1 MKSESAPVSASAPA
15 TSVSASAV
23 RTISRPG
30 SCRRACPP
38 LALVLA
44 GAIGLS
50 LAASM
55 PAVAQTKVA
64 VIDLKRVFD
73 GYYKTKLADSQL
85 KERGAD
91 MLKVRK
97 GMIEDYQ
104 KANEEYRKLMESS
117 KDPALS
123 AEEKDKRTKSAEAKL
138 REIQEIE
145 ESVKKFDQQ
154 SSQTMQEQQQRMR
167 DNILREIKEVV
178 DARAKAAGFALVIDT
193 VAESFN
199 RTPVVIFNSGENDLT
214 QETLT
219 KLNATAPPSLQ
230 KTEEKPDAAAPAE
243 GKKADDK
250 K

>member
-1 MKSESAPVSASAPA
+1 MNRSSLRSRLTRSFLTFAAISFLA
-15 TSVSASAV
+15 T
-23 RTISRPG
+23 
-30 SCRRACPP
+30 
-38 LALVLA
+38 A
-44 GAIGLS
+44 GAQ
-50 LAASM
+50 
-55 PAVAQTKVA
+55 AQSKIA
-64 VIDLKRVFD
+64 VIDLKKVFD
-73 GYYKTKLADSQL
+73 GYYKTKLADTQL

-104 KANEEYRKLMESS
+104 KANEEYRKLMESA

-123 AEEKDKRTKSAEAKL
+123 TEEKDKRSKSAETKL

-154 SSQTMQEQQQRMR
+154 STQTMQEQQQRMR

-178 DARAKAAGFALVIDT
+178 DAKAKAAGFSMVIDT

-199 RTPVVIFNSGENDLT
+199 RTPVVLFNSGENDLT

-230 KTEEKPDAAAPAE
+230 KSDDKPEAAPSE
-243 GKKADDK
+243 GKQPDEK
-250 K
+250 KK